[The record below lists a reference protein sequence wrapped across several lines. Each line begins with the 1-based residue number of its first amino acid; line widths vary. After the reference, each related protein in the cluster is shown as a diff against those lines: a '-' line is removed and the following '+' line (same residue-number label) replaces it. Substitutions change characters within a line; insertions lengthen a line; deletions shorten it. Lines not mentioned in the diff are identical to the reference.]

1 MSAFQIRGAASTGA
15 THGKANRLWRHRAG
29 AAMSPRA
36 LLIPQGR
43 CASCFSLMNQP
54 IDLRDRSRAGDRG
67 ERVIEE
73 VDVSS
78 TSRP

>member
-1 MSAFQIRGAASTGA
+1 
-15 THGKANRLWRHRAG
+15 
-29 AAMSPRA
+29 
-36 LLIPQGR
+36 
-43 CASCFSLMNQP
+43 MNQP